1 MYTNEL
7 FKKIIIFF
15 LIGISVNCKEIAR
28 INNNIRDDKNWLN
41 MEIEKDEKIKI
52 LKTKQKLSLC
62 LKEYN
67 LSNFLV
73 SNCSLLIDKDKIKEF
88 TIKEDELKNYSDE
101 IKNLVKQL
109 DKKMYLS
116 KGISVIPRIT
126 TTDLPET
133 TFFNKKI
140 IDSEVIIYLSK
151 DFNYYLDLHEYEK
164 MKKKMEKIDDFQD
177 KLKKIEKVAE
187 YIYSKKEE
195 YESIVNFN
203 SNFRI
208 YSDLHKYL
216 NFSNEVYFE
225 DWFLDTYY
233 YSLNEDLIKLYNLLE
248 NNKK

>member
-7 FKKIIIFF
+7 LKKNNYFF
-15 LIGISVNCKEIAR
+15 LIGISVNCEEITR
-28 INNNIRDDKNWLN
+28 INNNVRDDKNWLS

-116 KGISVIPRIT
+116 KGISVIPIRNT
-126 TTDLPET
+126 YLPET
-133 TFFNKKI
+133 TFFNKI

-164 MKKKMEKIDDFQD
+164 MKKKMEKIDECQD

-195 YESIVNFN
+195 YKTIINFN

-208 YSDLHKYL
+208 YSDLSEYL
-216 NFSNEVYFE
+216 NFSKEVYFE